1 MQYAYN
7 YFEQPIMKDSPRKE
21 ILEEITHAIGKIE
34 LPHPVRMGIDGMSA
48 SGKTVL
54 ADELAELLQ
63 EHGKKVIRAGLD
75 GFHNPPEIRH
85 RQGSM
90 SVEGYMEDSF
100 DYPAVREEVLHPL
113 GPEGNRWYSP
123 EIFDHQKGESV
134 KPVLREASVD
144 SILLF
149 EGVMLFREELID
161 FFDFRILV
169 ICSEKVI
176 LERAKIRD
184 LEHFGNLETLLE
196 KYGHRFIPGQ
206 KKHLEENRPERT
218 AHLLFFNDDPE
229 KPKLTKPR

>member
-1 MQYAYN
+1 
-7 YFEQPIMKDSPRKE
+7 
-21 ILEEITHAIGKIE
+21 
-34 LPHPVRMGIDGMSA
+34 
-48 SGKTVL
+48 
-54 ADELAELLQ
+54 
-63 EHGKKVIRAGLD
+63 
-75 GFHNPPEIRH
+75 
-85 RQGSM
+85 
-90 SVEGYMEDSF
+90 MEDSF
-100 DYPAVREEVLHPL
+100 DYPAVREKILKPL
-113 GPEGNRWYSP
+113 GPGGNRWYSP

-149 EGVMLFREELID
+149 EGVMLLREELID

-206 KKHLEENRPERT
+206 KKHLDKNRPERT
-218 AHLLFFNDDPE
+218 AHLLFFNDDHK
-229 KPKLTKPR
+229 KPRLTKPR